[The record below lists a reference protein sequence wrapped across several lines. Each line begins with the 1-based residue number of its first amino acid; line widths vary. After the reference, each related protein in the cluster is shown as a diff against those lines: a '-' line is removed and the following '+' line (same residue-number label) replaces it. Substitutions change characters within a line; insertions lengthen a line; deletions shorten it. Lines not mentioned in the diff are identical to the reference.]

1 MVRTSPRFLVHL
13 PSHSGGR
20 DSHLGLRQQMQS
32 LKAYVKAWLIAELL
46 EITEQRILDTKE

>member
-1 MVRTSPRFLVHL
+1 
-13 PSHSGGR
+13 
-20 DSHLGLRQQMQS
+20 MQS